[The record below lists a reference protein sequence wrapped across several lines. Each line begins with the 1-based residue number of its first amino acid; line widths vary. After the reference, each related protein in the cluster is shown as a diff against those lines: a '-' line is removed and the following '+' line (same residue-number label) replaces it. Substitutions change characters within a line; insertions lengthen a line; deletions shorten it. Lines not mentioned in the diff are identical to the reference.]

1 MAMASAGSLAMRG
14 TVGPILPLVG
24 VSLSARAKCLLLAAA
39 GIIGAAVLYNVDPRN
54 PGTYP
59 ICPFFGLT
67 GCFCP
72 GCGTL
77 RALHLL
83 LNGNPLAA
91 MGYNPF
97 AVLSLP
103 FIVYSFLTGALRAF
117 ALPAPSPVFVRAG
130 WIWGLLGAVL
140 TFWALRNVPFA
151 PFTVLAP

>member
-1 MAMASAGSLAMRG
+1 MAMASAGPLATRV
-14 TVGPILPLVG
+14 TIGPLLPVVG
-24 VSLSARAKCLLLAAA
+24 VSLSARAKCLLLLAV
-39 GIIGAAVLYNVDPRN
+39 GIIGGAVLYNMDPRN
-54 PGTYP
+54 SGTYP
-59 ICPFFGLT
+59 ICPFFALT

-103 FIVYSFLTGALRAF
+103 FIAYSFLTGALRAF
-117 ALPAPSPVFVRAG
+117 ALPAPSPVFVRSR